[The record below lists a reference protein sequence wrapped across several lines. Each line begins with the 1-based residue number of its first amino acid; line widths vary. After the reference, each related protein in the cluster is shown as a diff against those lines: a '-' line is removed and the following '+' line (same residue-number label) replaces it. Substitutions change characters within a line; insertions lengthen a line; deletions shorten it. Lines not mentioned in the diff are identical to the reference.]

1 MQIKAF
7 CGSHWPRPNVTE
19 TLVLEEANHVMEDMG
34 DYAAVLDMLV
44 WPHTELV
51 RIQDIEA
58 LLGKLINRDLLLQ
71 EFHSLL
77 TQKKTEDLL
86 LCHVERMVRS

>member
-1 MQIKAF
+1 MA
-7 CGSHWPRPNVTE
+7 VTGRVKIE

-58 LLGKLINRDLLLQ
+58 LLINRDAIQ
-71 EFHSLL
+71 QNHA
-77 TQKKTEDLL
+77 
-86 LCHVERMVRS
+86 